1 MGKLI
6 ILLYLSIQ
14 LNTKTD
20 TIPTNNKKSFLTTEQ
35 IEKMRLASRDA
46 MQSAEKKTVKDYKK
60 ATESF
65 KFCKKISQ
73 SIGNKKN
80 NYNTK

>member
-1 MGKLI
+1 MFISHANINYMGKLI

-14 LNTKTD
+14 LSSKTD

-46 MQSAEKKTVKDYKK
+46 MQSAEKKRLKIIKKRQNPSIFVKK
-60 ATESF
+60 
-65 KFCKKISQ
+65 
-73 SIGNKKN
+73 
-80 NYNTK
+80 

>member
-14 LNTKTD
+14 LSSKTD

-46 MQSAEKKTVKDYKK
+46 MQSAEQKTVKDYKK
-60 ATESF
+60 ATESLN
-65 KFCKKISQ
+65 FCKKISQ
-73 SIGNKKN
+73 SFGNQK
-80 NYNTK
+80 